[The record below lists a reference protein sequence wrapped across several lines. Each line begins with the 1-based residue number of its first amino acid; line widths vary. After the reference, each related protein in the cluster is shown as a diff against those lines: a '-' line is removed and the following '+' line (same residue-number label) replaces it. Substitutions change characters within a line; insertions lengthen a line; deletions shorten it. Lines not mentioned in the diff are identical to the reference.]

1 MTLRT
6 EFENVFKNW
15 CNEGNHSADMT
26 IESANWA
33 FIQGLKAA
41 MDIAQSPTAKG
52 RIMEAIAVCPPLFA
66 KAFFESNP

>member
-6 EFENVFKNW
+6 EFEKAFDK
-15 CNEGNHSADMT
+15 EHGEDMHNPKFY
-26 IESANWA
+26 IALWA

-52 RIMEAIAVCPPLFA
+52 RIMEAI
-66 KAFFESNP
+66 KEFEK